1 MPSLMPSPIRTL
13 KPVDEYSE
21 SAFDHASKGFSLG
34 ALEALISD
42 CRNQP
47 DWRYRSDKASAY
59 YDMNKQIDSE
69 TERKIRVEMG
79 IDPRQTNLIH
89 GVVNGVLGQ
98 EAKARSDVRV
108 EADDD
113 EVQDVADVLSMR
125 MKEAQR
131 ESNSDMA
138 ISNGYAGQVKAGIG
152 WVEVSRASDPLD
164 YPYRVNDIHRKEIW
178 YDWRA
183 RHLGL
188 QDGRWMVRKRWEDLD
203 EAIAQMPKF
212 KDVLK
217 SAMNGWNLLTIQED
231 SHSELFRSY
240 NNERRS
246 SISRDEW
253 CDSSRKRIK
262 FYEVWY
268 RVPAEVVVLH
278 LGPTRRVMYDP
289 TNPLHVEAVSRGRVK
304 VSKSITRQI
313 RMALFAGPH
322 RLMDV
327 ATTRRTFPYVPF
339 FAFRDDEDRSPYGLI
354 EGMISPQDEYNERRQ
369 MINWMLKAR
378 QVYIDNDALDTS
390 YNTIEDI
397 ARNAM
402 KPDMVA
408 VMSSS
413 RKNANGLNIRNDL
426 SLQKEQ
432 IDVMQDAKQ
441 LIQDVPRVYSTQLG
455 NAPSGVTSGIAI
467 NSLTEAGA
475 VAMGELNDNYRYSR
489 KLVHEQMLE
498 LIIEDHLDEELKV
511 VMGSGQSRR
520 TVVLNSYT
528 PDGAPLNRVKDAP
541 IKVGLSDVPSSPAF
555 RMQEQQQLETMI
567 RALQGNPA
575 ALNILT
581 PAFIEGSSLNNRQA
595 VADDLRRATGV
606 AVTGDRQ
613 AQAQQQQ
620 AQAAQQQAKAQLDQQ
635 MAQARIDLTKAQVLA
650 TETTAGLNVA
660 KSHQIGGNMVLD
672 VHLAEQSLLP
682 APDPQAMQ
690 SQPGAAPPL
699 GTPPGLSMP
708 SNQPQGMPPA
718 APPMSDDQHIQ
729 AAMAEAMQPQ
739 ATSQAAP
746 QMRPA

>member
-1 MPSLMPSPIRTL
+1 MAMSLMQTGVRTL
-13 KPVDEYSE
+13 KPNDDY
-21 SAFDHASKGFSLG
+21 ADTDRDHAKNGFSLG
-34 ALEALISD
+34 ALEALVSD
-42 CRNQP
+42 CHNQP
-47 DWRYRSDKASAY
+47 DWRQRADTAHAY
-59 YDMNKQIDSE
+59 YDMGKQISPE
-69 TERKIRVEMG
+69 NERKIRVEMG

-108 EADDD
+108 EADD
-113 EVQDVADVLSMR
+113 EEFQDVADVLSKS

-138 ISNGYAGQVKAGIG
+138 VSNGYAGQVKCGLG

-164 YPYRVNDIHRKEIW
+164 YPYRVTDIHRKEIW

-203 EAIAQMPKF
+203 EAIAQMPQF
-212 KDVLK
+212 KDVLT
-217 SAMNGWNLLTIQED
+217 SAINGWNMVSLPED
-231 SHSELFRSY
+231 TQSQVYRSF
-240 NNERRS
+240 NDERRT
-246 SISRDEW
+246 SIQRDEW
-253 CDSSRKRIK
+253 CDSARKRIK
-262 FYEVWY
+262 FFEVWY
-268 RVPAEVVVLH
+268 RVPAEVVVIH
-278 LGPTRRVMYDP
+278 LGPTRRVAYDP
-289 TNPLHVEAVSRGRVK
+289 KNPLHVEAVSRGRVK
-304 VSKSITRQI
+304 VSKSITRQV

-322 RLMDV
+322 RLLDQ

-378 QVYIDNDALDTS
+378 QVYIDNDALDTT
-390 YNTIEDI
+390 YNTIADI
-397 ARNAM
+397 TRNAM
-402 KPDMVA
+402 RPDMVA
-408 VMSSS
+408 VLAAT
-413 RKNANGLNIRNDL
+413 RRNANGLSIKNDM

-441 LIQDVPRVYSTQLG
+441 LIQDVPRIYSTQLG
-455 NAPSGVTSGIAI
+455 NAPSGVTSGVAI

-475 VAMGELNDNYRYSR
+475 VAMGELNDNYRYAR

-498 LIIEDHLDEELKV
+498 LIIGDHLDEELKI
-511 VMGSGQSRR
+511 VMGAGQSRR
-520 TVVLNSYT
+520 TVVLNSY
-528 PDGAPLNRVKDAP
+528 DQQSGAPLNRVKDAP

-555 RMQEQQQLETMI
+555 RMQEQAQLETMI
-567 RALQGNPA
+567 RALQGNSA

-620 AQAAQQQAKAQLDQQ
+620 AQAQAQQAKQQLEEKGAAAKIELIK
-635 MAQARIDLTKAQVLA
+635 AQALA
-650 TETTAGLNVA
+650 AETTAGLNVA

-672 VHLAEQSLLP
+672 VHMAEQAL
-682 APDPQAMQ
+682 APVQDPQAMQ
-690 SQPGAAPPL
+690 GQPMQAP
-699 GTPPGLSMP
+699 M
-708 SNQPQGMPPA
+708 QPQ
-718 APPMSDDQHIQ
+718 PMTEDQHIQ
-729 AAMAEAMQPQ
+729 QAMAEAMQP
-739 ATSQAAP
+739 A
-746 QMRPA
+746 